1 MDGDEWRGREGRGR
15 VAGREG
21 SRRQM
26 REMVAVM
33 GERESGE
40 EGMFTTGN
48 EYDILG
54 GEEEEGEGDE
64 RREDREKA
72 TAKAPS
78 PQSIASVAL
87 VFVFFRRTS

>member
-1 MDGDEWRGREGRGR
+1 MGELDMDGRRRMEVEGRGR
-15 VAGREG
+15 VAVSEG

-48 EYDILG
+48 EYDI
-54 GEEEEGEGDE
+54 
-64 RREDREKA
+64 
-72 TAKAPS
+72 
-78 PQSIASVAL
+78 
-87 VFVFFRRTS
+87 